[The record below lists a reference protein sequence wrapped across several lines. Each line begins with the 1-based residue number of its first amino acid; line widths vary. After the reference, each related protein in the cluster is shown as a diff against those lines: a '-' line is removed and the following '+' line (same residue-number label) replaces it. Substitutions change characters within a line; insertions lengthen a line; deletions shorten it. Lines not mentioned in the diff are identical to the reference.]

1 MAKKKASPSAE
12 IAVKGSEAS
21 PLQRAAPLS
30 GTVTILDVSLSAAR
44 VVRHDE
50 AADAPDHGF
59 LKVGTHT
66 TTQGIASEAGEF
78 WVVIPFSLVAARNEE
93 DGFEGEPIFSVEA
106 SFRLTYRTSEAG
118 LLTPPVLEAFAM
130 TNGVYNAW
138 PYWREFA
145 QNTTARMGIVPVIL
159 PVFRL

>member
-1 MAKKKASPSAE
+1 MAKKKAHPPAE
-12 IAVKGSEAS
+12 VAIKDPEAS

-30 GTVTILDVSLSAAR
+30 GTVTILDVSLSATR
-44 VVRHDE
+44 IVRRDE

-66 TTQGIASEAGEF
+66 TTQGIATKAGEF
-78 WVVIPFSLVAARNEE
+78 WVVIPFSLVAVRNEE
-93 DGFEGEPIFSVEA
+93 DGIEGEPIFSVEA
-106 SFRLTYRTSEAG
+106 SFRLTYRTSVAE
-118 LLTPPVLEAFAM
+118 LLTPPVLEAFAV
-130 TNGVYNAW
+130 TNGAYNAW

-145 QNTTARMGIVPVIL
+145 QNMTARMGIVPVIL